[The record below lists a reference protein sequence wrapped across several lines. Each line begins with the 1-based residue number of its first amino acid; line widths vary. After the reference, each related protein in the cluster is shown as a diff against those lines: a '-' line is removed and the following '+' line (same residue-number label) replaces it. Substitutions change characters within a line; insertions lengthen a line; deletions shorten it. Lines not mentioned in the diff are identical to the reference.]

1 MDQRLFLVHGI
12 RAKDKGAKSMGKLAT
27 ELSHSFDRVHTVSY
41 GYVLIPI
48 NNKKAVTAIIKS
60 LEKNRTKDS
69 DNVIVAYSNGCWAA
83 VQVAEMGYKVD
94 HLVLIS
100 PALHR
105 SHAIPEQVKR
115 VDIYYSKGDRVV
127 ELGRVWRSIVNILP
141 WNWKGYGKP
150 HNWGSMGRYG
160 YQGNDER
167 IHNHHMGE
175 DVGHFW
181 YKSRLLVKSIAV
193 NVTSIYKRKH
203 K

>member
-1 MDQRLFLVHGI
+1 MNQRLFLVHGI

-83 VQVAEMGYKVD
+83 VQVAEMGYRID

-100 PALHR
+100 PALHK
-105 SHAIPEQVKR
+105 SHAIPEHVKR
-115 VDIYYSKGDRVV
+115 VDVYYSNGDKIV
-127 ELGRVWRSIVNILP
+127 ELGRFWRSVVNILP
-141 WNWKGYGKP
+141 WNWKVFGKP
-150 HNWGSMGRYG
+150 HGWGSMGNRG
-160 YQGNDER
+160 YAGNDKR
-167 IHNHHMGE
+167 VNNHKLPE
-175 DVGHFW
+175 DTGHFW
-181 YKSRLLVKSIAV
+181 YKYP
-193 NVTSIYKRKH
+193 NVIKAIGLNIKKIYK
-203 K
+203 